1 MFSAKNKKRIR
12 MKIKK
17 LKRRFKVGI
26 KKDIEIKHIAN
37 IYLNSN
43 EQVTFFSKKKRE
55 YDFVKKDWGY
65 YATSSINSRLKKF
78 NFLTCLIKNKLIKKL
93 FIVVVYKEKLNLFRK
108 YLKKEKLK
116 VVSWL

>member
-1 MFSAKNKKRIR
+1 

-17 LKRRFKVGI
+17 IKRRFKVGL

-43 EQVTFFSKKKRE
+43 EQVTFFSRKKRE

-65 YATSSINSRLKKF
+65 YVTPSINGRLKKF
-78 NFLTCLIKNKLIKKL
+78 NFLTCLIKNTLTKRF
-93 FIVVVYKEKLNLFRK
+93 FILVVYKEKLNLFRK

-116 VVSWL
+116 VVRWL

>member
-1 MFSAKNKKRIR
+1 

-17 LKRRFKVGI
+17 IKRRFKVGL

-43 EQVTFFSKKKRE
+43 EQVTFFSRKKRE

-65 YATSSINSRLKKF
+65 YATPSINGRLKKF
-78 NFLTCLIKNKLIKKL
+78 NFLTCLIKNTLTKRF
-93 FIVVVYKEKLNLFRK
+93 FILVVYKEKLNLFRK

-116 VVSWL
+116 VVRWL